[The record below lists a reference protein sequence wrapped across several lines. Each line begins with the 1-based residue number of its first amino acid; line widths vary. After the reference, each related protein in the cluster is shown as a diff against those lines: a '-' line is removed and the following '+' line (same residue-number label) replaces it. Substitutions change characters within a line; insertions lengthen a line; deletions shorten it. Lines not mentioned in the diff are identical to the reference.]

1 MGRIFY
7 YKSISGGV
15 GVYESN
21 DVFISISLTKN
32 GKGNIFALKPK
43 NHRKMREHRK
53 ELIQIAG
60 YVFAI
65 AGHLVLITWLSLLLN
80 HSLNII

>member
-1 MGRIFY
+1 M
-7 YKSISGGV
+7 
-15 GVYESN
+15 YESS
-21 DVFISISLTKN
+21 DVIISVSLCKN
-32 GKGNIFALKPK
+32 GNAIIFALKPK

-65 AGHLVLITWLSLLLN
+65 AGHLVLITWLCLLLN
-80 HSLNII
+80 HSLNLI

>member
-1 MGRIFY
+1 M
-7 YKSISGGV
+7 
-15 GVYESN
+15 YESSDAFN
-21 DVFISISLTKN
+21 FRIIVQKRKRQYLCSEQ
-32 GKGNIFALKPK
+32 K